1 MCFFIIRIKHTF
13 QANMQCLLYIKQLK
27 RTIALG
33 TYAKVTRIS
42 NKVGQEMYLKRN
54 VVWLLVW
61 IGISSLM

>member
-1 MCFFIIRIKHTF
+1 
-13 QANMQCLLYIKQLK
+13 MQCLLYIKQLK